1 MKSVSGF
8 TLIEVLIASTLGLVL
23 ITTAAELLVSARDWQ
38 RSEQHYSKRIEDIRL
53 LSTLL
58 RRAVRSAGDPG
69 CHWQWQTNLTK
80 TPRLSAQ
87 PAIANPINA
96 AIDSE
101 SDVLVIQ
108 RWQPTGKAMMTA
120 AVSESAVISLD
131 RDHNRRFGHP
141 VLLSA
146 DAGASCVLF
155 NQAGEAPKDLNRGP
169 GWASDASTTSASA
182 LNHVPEDGYQALAG
196 VLTLYEPERVAFYI
210 DDSVAGSSSSL
221 FRRRLSAGNRREEL
235 LVGINAMQLAYAV
248 DPDRDGD
255 MDAWVSATNVGN
267 WQQVTAVRV
276 RVQLAA
282 AASPGDGWIVI
293 TQALRN
299 GLPHD

>member
-1 MKSVSGF
+1 MKSVNGF
-8 TLIEVLIASTLGLVL
+8 TLIEVLIASTLALVL
-23 ITTAAELLVSARDWQ
+23 ITTTAELLVSARDWQ
-38 RSEQHYSKRIEDIRL
+38 RSEQHHSKRTEDIRL

-69 CHWQWQTNLTK
+69 CHWQWRTNLTK
-80 TPRLSAQ
+80 APRLSAQ
-87 PAIANPINA
+87 PAIANPLNA

-108 RWQPTGKAMMTA
+108 RWQPTGKAMMSA
-120 AVSESAVISLD
+120 AVSENAVISLD

-141 VLLSA
+141 VLVSA

-155 NQAGEAPKDLNRGP
+155 NQASEAPKDLNRGP
-169 GWASDASTTSASA
+169 GWAGEANTTGASA

-196 VLTLYEPERVAFYI
+196 MLTLYEPERVAFYI
-210 DDSVAGSSSSL
+210 DDSVTGSSSSL

-235 LVGINAMQLAYAV
+235 LVGINVMQLVYAV
-248 DPDRDGD
+248 DPDRDGNA
-255 MDAWVSATNVGN
+255 DAWVSATNVED
-267 WQQVTAVRV
+267 WQQVVAVSV
-276 RVQLAA
+276 RVQLAT
-282 AASPGDGWIVI
+282 AASPEEGWIII

-299 GLPHD
+299 GPQHD